1 MQIGPAGTG
10 TLEGA
15 VQHVRSFGPI
25 QRAEVALSG
34 GETVIEVDAP
44 RDREIRAGDII
55 GLHPRRYR
63 IFAAQD

>member
-1 MQIGPAGTG
+1 
-10 TLEGA
+10 
-15 VQHVRSFGPI
+15 
-25 QRAEVALSG
+25 LSG